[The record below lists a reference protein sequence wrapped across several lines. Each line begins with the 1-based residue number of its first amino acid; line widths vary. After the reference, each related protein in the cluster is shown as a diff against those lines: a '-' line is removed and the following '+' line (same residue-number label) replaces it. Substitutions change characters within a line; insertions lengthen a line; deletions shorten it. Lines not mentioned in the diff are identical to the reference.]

1 MHSFS
6 SNFETMPHAQQVQ
19 LLVST
24 HDALRTF
31 YQSRDGRLDITPN
44 SGISKHVLF
53 FHLAYQMAQL
63 ITLPPFLRCFTSSAS
78 PSSPSRSNSNNP
90 SGRGPGASL
99 PDEENVTILIL
110 RSLTGAAS
118 TTIRLVRM
126 YRDIGGW
133 NHATASFPSATSPPT
148 PPPAQPNSSSSAG
161 APTQPTGK
169 PNPVII
175 HYLLSAAIV
184 QLMNATSGSPSLRK
198 SSARQLRTCMELLA
212 QLRGPWR
219 LRADKSIKVIRVLAQ
234 RWGVLGALPMNYS
247 YRVEPAEQVDVGMSS
262 QMGGDVPKGGEG
274 SSSAAAAAA
283 ASGIPGSGS
292 MPLYGGAM
300 AGGTSTST
308 STGGVAVD
316 PSSSSSSMGVLGSNW
331 GSTAAAAASSMM
343 GMANMGMPDA
353 SPPTDDADFNFLGPS
368 NMATNLEFFDTMAGG
383 TYVNWMH
390 EFEAL
395 NGYDWASTAEMN
407 GATL

>member
-1 MHSFS
+1 MCGYSITYQHCRFS
-6 SNFETMPHAQQVQ
+6 TNFENMPHAQQVQ

-44 SGISKHVLF
+44 AGVSKHVLF
-53 FHLAYQMAQL
+53 FHMAYQMAQL
-63 ITLPPFLRCFTSSAS
+63 ITLPPFLRCFTSSTS
-78 PSSPSRSNSNNP
+78 PSSPSRSNP
-90 SGRGPGASL
+90 SGKATI
-99 PDEENVTILIL
+99 PDEENVTVLIL

-118 TTIRLVRM
+118 TMIRLVRM
-126 YRDIGGW
+126 YRDAVGWHHVSASSSGGPS
-133 NHATASFPSATSPPT
+133 TASSSTPL
-148 PPPAQPNSSSSAG
+148 PPPPSGSRNAS
-161 APTQPTGK
+161 TGK

-184 QLMNATSGSPSLRK
+184 QLMNATSGSVSLRK

-219 LRADKSIKVIRVLAQ
+219 PRADKSIKVIRVLAQ

-262 QMGGDVPKGGEG
+262 TIGGEVPMTSNDNSAANFGGAVPPYGSIPTTNALDPSLGVLG
-274 SSSAAAAAA
+274 SSWGSNPGAAAA
-283 ASGIPGSGS
+283 ASMFG
-292 MPLYGGAM
+292 M
-300 AGGTSTST
+300 A
-308 STGGVAVD
+308 
-316 PSSSSSSMGVLGSNW
+316 SMG
-331 GSTAAAAASSMM
+331 
-343 GMANMGMPDA
+343 GMSDA
-353 SPPTDDADFNFLGPS
+353 SPPTDGVGSYDDTDFGFPGP
-368 NMATNLEFFDTMAGG
+368 NMTANLDFFDNMAGG

-395 NGYDWASTAEMN
+395 NGYDWTPTSEVN
-407 GATL
+407 GTIL